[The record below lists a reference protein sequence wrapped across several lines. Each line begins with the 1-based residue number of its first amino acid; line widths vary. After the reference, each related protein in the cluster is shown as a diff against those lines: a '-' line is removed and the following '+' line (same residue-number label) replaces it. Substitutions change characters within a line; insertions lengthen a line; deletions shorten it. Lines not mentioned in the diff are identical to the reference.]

1 MAEITASPD
10 DLGAVAGHTGR
21 DAEDLGGLAPSLR
34 AAGSSATSGVG
45 TSHAG
50 LAAAVSDL
58 ARVEAAVL
66 LALADAAQILSE
78 GFAGAAEDY
87 RDVEIH
93 NAAMLRRTVAA

>member
-1 MAEITASPD
+1 MAEISAAPD
-10 DLGAVAGHTGR
+10 ELGAVAVHTGS
-21 DAEDLGGLAPSLR
+21 DAEALQALAPCLH

-50 LAAAVSDL
+50 LAAAVLDL
-58 ARVEAAVL
+58 GRVEAAVL
-66 LALADAAQILSE
+66 AALAEAAQILSE

-93 NAAMLRRTVAA
+93 NVAMLRRTVAA

>member
-10 DLGAVAGHTGR
+10 DLGAAAGHTGR
-21 DAEDLGGLAPSLR
+21 DAEALRGLVPSLR
-34 AAGSSATSGVG
+34 AAGSSAAAGVG
-45 TSHAG
+45 TSHAS
-50 LAAAVSDL
+50 LAAAVTVLDH
-58 ARVEAAVL
+58 VEGAVL
-66 LALADAAQILSE
+66 AALAEAAQILGE